1 MRKIEVTAT
10 FLKNLN
16 NTEHDYLHRIINE
29 SVKVHAKDVSL
40 IAPIKTKY
48 EQAYAAEDNLF
59 KLSQEAP
66 ETKDLEMLDKARDIN
81 MSDFR
86 MIVDLGTR
94 SKNAGVQG
102 AATVLTPVVKR
113 YKDAGSVPYAT
124 NTDMIINLLQDLE
137 EEANASAVV
146 TLQASDII
154 ALLRQNNTAFHT
166 LYNKRSVYYQE
177 IKDNGALLETR
188 KQVDDIFLELVDQ
201 VNSIYKVNIISGNN
215 SSVTQ
220 SLELLIIEISAYI
233 KQAEKVYNLRL
244 NRIRNKK
251 KREGLNPSKPDAKAY
266 LFRVLDQSM
275 DSGYEVFLTDKDPEG
290 LTERFKDTS
299 LNGYIIYYKGKKK
312 EDLKESGLTF
322 DSYLYE
328 DNESLS
334 GIILTTEKTILA
346 MSEEAVNT
354 AVLSKD
360 GEIIME
366 FTGFYPPV
374 FEEEEEPQPTARR

>member
-251 KREGLNPSKPDAKAY
+251 KREGLNPAKPDAKAY